1 MLKYEQIIKDFLQ
14 DNNIKFKGM
23 QNDGRILIE
32 SEGHENIYRCIEIDN
47 TIKIYNVYYDL
58 MYTLELK

>member
-32 SEGHENIYRCIEIDN
+32 SEGHEHIYRCIEIDN
-47 TIKIYNVYYDL
+47 AIKIYNVYYDL

>member
-32 SEGHENIYRCIEIDN
+32 SEGHEYIYRCIEIDN